1 MDRLFQAIAPLSF
14 DGVSDKICL
23 WARGRG
29 EFLHLMLIILG
40 RQNLYNYVQKRNRWT
55 FDLDEGIH
63 WELQSK
69 PVELHSFTRSH
80 SSHPGL
86 GGAQREWRAPDYQE
100 HFRCSPTELGV
111 FRGTVNH
118 STSFR

>member
-1 MDRLFQAIAPLSF
+1 M
-14 DGVSDKICL
+14 
-23 WARGRG
+23 
-29 EFLHLMLIILG
+29 E

-86 GGAQREWRAPDYQE
+86 GGAPREWRDGLPRTFPMLPHRA
-100 HFRCSPTELGV
+100 RGV
-111 FRGTVNH
+111 FRGTVNQ